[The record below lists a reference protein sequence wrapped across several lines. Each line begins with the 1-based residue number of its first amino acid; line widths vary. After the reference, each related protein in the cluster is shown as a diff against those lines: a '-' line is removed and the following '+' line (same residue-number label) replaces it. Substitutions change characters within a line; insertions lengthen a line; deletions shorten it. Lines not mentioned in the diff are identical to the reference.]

1 MLNFVVGRAC
11 SGKSHYIVN
20 KAAEDSLT
28 RKTIVIVPEQFTF
41 ETERAVLHTENF
53 SNENI
58 HVLSFTKL
66 YSEVASVS
74 GFGQLPVMSDSER
87 LLLTDIALKSC
98 AEQLKVFDKFINY
111 SDFSLRVADIIRD
124 FKFAAVSPDE
134 IMEAS
139 SSIGG
144 SCGTKL
150 HDISV
155 IMSVYDALISDKFVD
170 SSDYL
175 ARLYEI
181 LLDFEYFRGASVY
194 FDSFTG
200 FTGQQ
205 MKIIERILCQ
215 ADDVTF
221 SFCTDDIDN
230 SDLNVFYNINK
241 TARAVRRLAE
251 NRNVKLG
258 ETVFLKDNFYSNDT
272 LKVLEKSFFDS
283 VENGSPD
290 VSDNLRIISA
300 ADPRQ
305 EAHTAMSIIKN
316 LVNNQGYRYRDFIIV
331 ARNADEYKEY
341 IELFS
346 EKCGVQCFVDRKVK
360 LTDTLLYTYIQ
371 HLLKIKLSF
380 STENILNFLK
390 CGLHNYKEEDI
401 FALEEYIYV
410 WNMSGESWAD
420 DWEMKPSGFETGET
434 NTKEK
439 ELLSRINALR
449 ADIFAKLSAFSNE
462 FSRNT
467 KAKSKAIYNF
477 LVSQKLDKRF
487 ADICMSKEKDNDS
500 FSASVERQAWD
511 NVMVILNSITN
522 ILPENATARDYSEA
536 FRIAASAVEISNV
549 PQMLD
554 EVTFGSADR
563 IRPSKPKIALIL
575 GANQGIFPN
584 NSVKSSLLASSD
596 KQKLEAYGISLNDD
610 EIKSAVE
617 ENYLVYSMVCC
628 PVDKTFILYS
638 ERTASGGGL
647 EPSAFISAIKNRIP
661 GAEETKYDPLSEELF
676 YPVTE
681 ESAVYLMT
689 DLYGNGFETVRESV
703 KDVAVLKGKIDA
715 FNIENNSDDFKVS
728 SENSDRLFGE
738 NIYLSA
744 SKFDNFH
751 SCKLLYFFRYGLNSG
766 KIRPADLNAAQR
778 GTIVHFVL
786 ETLIKK
792 YKKGFGDL
800 EKREISIAVDEAIDE
815 YLSMISGLDAVST
828 PRFQFLITKISK
840 SVKEIAYHMA
850 EEFKQ
855 SKFEPAYCE
864 LEIGNDGDIPEM
876 RIPIEKGEMV
886 LTGKIDRV
894 DTYKNVIRIVD
905 YKTGSKQFD
914 FSDTLFGLNMQMLIY
929 LYAIIKNPEKILQDA
944 RAGGILYLP
953 AGHKALETS
962 LAMNGLILDDGEI
975 IEAMDADN
983 SGRYIPE
990 HNGKN
995 QSFIDDET
1003 FDLVFSNIEKLMM
1016 NMGQSIREGDFYPKP
1031 VDGLHSEACK
1041 YCDFASVCRSSDKEH
1056 VKVQKLK
1063 NFEIKNKLKGDEE

>member
-11 SGKSHYIVN
+11 SGKSHYVVK
-20 KAAEDSLT
+20 KAAEDSLN
-28 RKTIVIVPEQFTF
+28 RKTIIIVPEQFTF

-53 SNENI
+53 NNENI
-58 HVLSFTKL
+58 SVLSFTKL
-66 YSEVASVS
+66 YSVVAAIS

-87 LLLTDIALKSC
+87 LLLTDIALKSSS
-98 AEQLKVFDKFINY
+98 EQLKIFDKFINY
-111 SDFSLRVADIIRD
+111 SDFSVRIADIIRD
-124 FKFAAVSPDE
+124 FKFAAVSSEE

-139 SSIGG
+139 VSIGG

-155 IMSVYDALISDKFVD
+155 IMSVYDALISDKFID
-170 SSDYL
+170 ASDYL
-175 ARLYEI
+175 TRLYGI
-181 LLDFEYFRGASVY
+181 LLDFEFFKDKNVY

-215 ADDVTF
+215 ADNVIF
-221 SFCTDDIDN
+221 SFCSDDIN
-230 SDLNVFYNINK
+230 NTDLNVFYNINK
-241 TARAVRRLAE
+241 TARSIRKLAE
-251 NRNVKLG
+251 NRNVKMG
-258 ETVFLKDNFYSNDT
+258 ETVYLKDNFYSNET

-283 VENGSPD
+283 VENASFD
-290 VSDNLRIISA
+290 TSDNLRIISA
-300 ADPRQ
+300 SDPRQ
-305 EAHTAMSIIKN
+305 EAHAAISIVKN
-316 LVNNQGYRYRDFIIV
+316 LVNNSGYRFRDFIIV
-331 ARNADEYKEY
+331 ARNSDEYKEY

-346 EKCGVQCFVDRKVK
+346 KKCGVQCFVDRKVK
-360 LTDTLLYTYIQ
+360 LTDTLLYIYIQ
-371 HLLKIKLSF
+371 NLLKIKLNF
-380 STENILNFLK
+380 TTENILNFLK
-390 CGLHNYKEEDI
+390 CGLHGYSEEEI
-401 FALEEYIYV
+401 FVLEEYIYI
-410 WNMSGESWAD
+410 WNMSGGSWAEE
-420 DWEMKPSGFETGET
+420 WKMNPSGFETGDMSV
-434 NTKEK
+434 KEI
-439 ELLSRINALR
+439 ELLSKINTLR
-449 ADIFAKLSAFSNE
+449 ADVFGKLSAFSSE
-462 FSRNT
+462 FNRNT

-477 LVSQKLDKRF
+477 LISEKLDKLF
-487 ADICMSKEKDNDS
+487 SDICVSKEKENDS

-511 NVMVILNSITN
+511 SVMVILNSLTK
-522 ILPENATARDYSEA
+522 ILPENASARDFSEA
-536 FRIAASAVEISNV
+536 FRIAANAVEISNV

-584 NSVKSSLLASSD
+584 NSVKNSLLASSD
-596 KQKLEAYGISLNDD
+596 KQKLEYYGISLNDD

-638 ERTASGGGL
+638 EKTASGGGL
-647 EPSAFISAIKNRIP
+647 EPSAFISTIKNRI
-661 GAEETKYDPLSEELF
+661 GNVDESKYNPLSDELF

-681 ESAVYLMT
+681 ESAVYLMS
-689 DLYGNGFETVRESV
+689 DLYEDSFETIRDSV
-703 KDVAVLKGKIDA
+703 KDVDALKGKIDA
-715 FNIENNSDDFKVS
+715 FNIDSIGDDFRVTP
-728 SENSDRLFGE
+728 ENSDNLFGE

-751 SCKLLYFFRYGLNSG
+751 SCKLLYFFRYGLNTG

-792 YKKGFGDL
+792 NKKGFGDL
-800 EKREISIAVDEAIDE
+800 ERREISLAVDEAIDE

-828 PRFQFLITKISK
+828 PRFKFLISKISK
-840 SVKEIAYHMA
+840 AVKEIAYHMA

-855 SKFEPAYCE
+855 SKFEPAFCE
-864 LEIGNDGDIPEM
+864 LEIGSNGDIPEM
-876 RIPIEKGEMV
+876 RFPIEKGEMV

-914 FSDTLFGLNMQMLIY
+914 FSDTLVGLNMQMLIY
-929 LYAIIKNPEKILQDA
+929 LYAIIKNPKKILENA

-953 AGHKALETS
+953 AGHKAMETS
-962 LAMNGLILDDGEI
+962 LAMNGLILDDGEV
-975 IEAMDADN
+975 IEAMDKDN
-983 SGRYIPE
+983 SGRFIPE
-990 HNGKN
+990 YNGKN
-995 QSFIDDET
+995 QSFIDEET
-1003 FDLVFSNIEKLMM
+1003 FELVFGNIEKLVS
-1016 NMGQSIREGDFYPKP
+1016 NMGESIRRGDFYPKP

-1041 YCDFASVCRSSDKEH
+1041 YCDFASVCRSSEKEH
-1056 VKVQKLK
+1056 NRVQKLK
-1063 NFEIKNKLKGDEE
+1063 NFEIKNALKGDGE